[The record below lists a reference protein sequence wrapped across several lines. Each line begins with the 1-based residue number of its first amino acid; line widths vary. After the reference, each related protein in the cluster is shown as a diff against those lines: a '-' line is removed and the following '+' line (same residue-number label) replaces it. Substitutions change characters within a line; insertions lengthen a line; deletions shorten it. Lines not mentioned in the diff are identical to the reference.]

1 MKAKFSSG
9 VIFSDSVV
17 KLLMSENSTVMVW
30 RLLSPSSTSMIDGLP
45 TIARKARGT
54 KRSIEML
61 VSLRSRMVLRTA
73 SRIEAKLL
81 ASWPISSL
89 RSVLAMAWVR
99 SPSAMAPASPRRL
112 NSGSRSCFCSSR
124 EAIQNTT
131 GSSSAS
137 TTIDARKTWMTACRA
152 RPVS

>member
-17 KLLMSENSTVMVW
+17 KLLMSENSTVMFW
-30 RLLSPSSTSMIDGLP
+30 RLLSPSSTSTIDGLP
-45 TIARKARGT
+45 TIARKACGT
-54 KRSIEML
+54 KRSIERL

-99 SPSAMAPASPRRL
+99 SPWAMAPASLRRL
-112 NSGSRSCFCSSR
+112 NIGSRSCFCSSR
-124 EAIQNTT
+124 EAIQKIT
-131 GSSSAS
+131 GSNSAS
-137 TTIDARKTWMTACRA
+137 TTIDATKTWRTASRA